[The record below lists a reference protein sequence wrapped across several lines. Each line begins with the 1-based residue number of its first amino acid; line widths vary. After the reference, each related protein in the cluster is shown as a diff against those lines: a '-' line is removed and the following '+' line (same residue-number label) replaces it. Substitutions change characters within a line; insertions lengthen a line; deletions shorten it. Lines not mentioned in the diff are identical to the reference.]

1 MDPEKVGQGLAR
13 LVRSAGSGGGGA
25 SQGSQGSMGKGRFS
39 LIVALLVLGAIAIF
53 MSYYTV
59 AEGYRGVVV
68 RTGAVVGIA
77 DPGLGFK
84 VPFLDNVY
92 EMSVQ
97 TQRVQFDNL
106 PTYSRDIQLSD
117 NEVSVNYRLL
127 PDQVERMY
135 SEVGLDYANTI
146 FYSRLAERF
155 KEAYGR
161 YSAADIVGKREQ
173 ISAEIQAAIA
183 KDMAPLGIVVEDV
196 QIVNIDFSDSYEQA
210 VEGAA
215 RAQAEV
221 VRARQELERA
231 KVEAQQQVAQAEA
244 QAQAAKLRAD
254 GEAYAVRA
262 KGEAEAAAIRARGLA
277 LKENPQLI
285 GLIAAERWNGSLPTT
300 MLPGSTMPFIQVP
313 SSVP

>member
-1 MDPEKVGQGLAR
+1 
-13 LVRSAGSGGGGA
+13 
-25 SQGSQGSMGKGRFS
+25 MGKGKFT
-39 LIVALLVLGAIAIF
+39 LTVFLLVLGAIAIF

-68 RTGAVVGIA
+68 RTGAVVAIA

-84 VPFLDNVY
+84 VPLLDSVY

-135 SEVGLDYANTI
+135 SEVGLDYATTI

-173 ISAEIQAAIA
+173 VSAEIQDAIA
-183 KDMAPLGIVVEDV
+183 KDMAPLGIIVEDV

-254 GEAYAVRA
+254 GEAYALRA

-277 LKENPQLI
+277 LKENPGLVA
-285 GLIAAERWNGSLPTT
+285 LIAAESWNGTLPTT
-300 MLPGSTMPFIQVP
+300 MLPGSALPFVQVP
-313 SSVP
+313 ISAP